1 LLKKN
6 IQVETDDPKNQ
17 RLQLTISGAVEKFA
31 DIQPA
36 RLMLTGTAGQPLKA
50 SVSIV
55 PEKNYPFK
63 IIRVSAKKG
72 DFVKASLA
80 GDKKQ
85 TDGAGYKIEVENLKT
100 DAGRYYDSIEIRTD
114 SKIRPKLTVPVYGNI
129 REDKPAKPA
138 S

>member
-1 LLKKN
+1 MKKN
-6 IQVETDDPKNQ
+6 IQVETDDPQKQ
-17 RLQLTISGAVEKFA
+17 QLQLTISGTVEKFA
-31 DIQPA
+31 SIQPA

-72 DFVKASLA
+72 DFIKVSPA
-80 GDKKQ
+80 GGDTQ
-85 TDGAGYKIEVENLKT
+85 ADGAGYKIEVENLKA

-129 REDKPAKPA
+129 REDKSAKPA

>member
-1 LLKKN
+1 MKKN
-6 IQVETDDPKNQ
+6 IQVETDDPQKQ
-17 RLQLTISGAVEKFA
+17 QLQLTISGTVEKFA
-31 DIQPA
+31 SIQPA

-50 SVSIV
+50 SVAIA

-72 DFVKASLA
+72 DFISVRLTND
-80 GDKKQ
+80 GKQ
-85 TDGAGYKIEVENLKT
+85 GNGAGYTIDVENLKK

-129 REDKPAKPA
+129 REEKAAKPA